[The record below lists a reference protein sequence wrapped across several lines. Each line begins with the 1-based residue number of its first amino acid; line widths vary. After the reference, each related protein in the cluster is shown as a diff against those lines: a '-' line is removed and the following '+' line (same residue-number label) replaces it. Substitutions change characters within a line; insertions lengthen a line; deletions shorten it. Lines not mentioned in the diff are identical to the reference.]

1 MVYTV
6 TLNPALDYEVLVDG
20 FRAGGLNR
28 TSREHMHFGGKGVNV
43 STVLHSLGVDTTA
56 LGFVA
61 GFTGKALEDGL
72 KAGGIPTDFVWLE
85 EGLTRVNVKIRS
97 GGGGGET
104 EINSQGPAIPAP
116 ALEALLQKLDRLTG
130 GDVLVLAGSLP
141 AGLPGDVY
149 QTILARVEGRGVLTV
164 VDAARDLLKGV
175 LPCRPFLIKPN
186 SAELGEL
193 FGRVPS
199 RRRRK
204 FSPAPK
210 ASRLREPGT
219 SWSPWPGTGRCCWT
233 KPAGSA
239 AWGCP
244 RERSATRW
252 ARGIPWW
259 PGSWPDGWKPGTTPP
274 PTSWGPPPAPPPP
287 FPTVWPEG
295 RRSGPFWRR
304 SELHISTF
312 SSAGERYTA
321 S

>member
-43 STVLHSLGVDTTA
+43 STVLHGLGVGTTA

-72 KAGGIPTDFVWLE
+72 KARGIPTDFIRLE

-116 ALEALLQKLDRLTG
+116 ALEDLLQKLDRLG
-130 GDVLVLAGSLP
+130 EGDVLVLAGSLP
-141 AGLPGDVY
+141 AGLPANVY
-149 QTILARVEGRGVLTV
+149 QTILNRVEGRGVLTV

-175 LPCRPFLIKPN
+175 LSCRPFLVKPN

-193 FGRVPS
+193 FGKGSLTEEEILFCAKKLQERGARNILVSMAGDGSLLLDETGGARRLGVP
-199 RRRRK
+199 
-204 FSPAPK
+204 
-210 ASRLREPGT
+210 PGT
-219 SWSPWPGTGRCCWT
+219 VRHSVGAGDSMVAGFLAGWLETRDYAAAHRMGAA
-233 KPAGSA
+233 AGSA
-239 AWGCP
+239 TAFSDGL
-244 RERSATRW
+244 AT
-252 ARGIPWW
+252 
-259 PGSWPDGWKPGTTPP
+259 
-274 PTSWGPPPAPPPP
+274 
-287 FPTVWPEG
+287 
-295 RRSGPFWRR
+295 
-304 SELHISTF
+304 
-312 SSAGERYTA
+312 GEEIRKLLPLF
-321 S
+321 